1 MSWWFEP
8 APALRLAALRVLI
21 VGFGLAWLIGLTPL
35 MIQTMQF
42 PAERFSAVGV
52 VTLLDAPLGLAAGI
66 GIQALTIAA
75 GVAALLGWRF
85 RASAIIYGLG
95 LLWITSYRNSWGMIF
110 HSENL
115 LVIHT
120 LILMLLPAADTWS
133 LDARRSPS
141 RPTPDSRYGWGPKLM
156 VGVTVIAYVL
166 AGVAK
171 LRNAGWA
178 WLDGDV
184 LLAHVAWDNLRKL
197 ELGAPYSPLGAWLSG
212 YPAIFAPLAWMSL
225 LLELGAVFALLG
237 GRIAAIWALGMWS
250 FHLGVAAIMAIVF
263 PYPLMGV
270 AFAPLFAVERPLL
283 RLAAWLR
290 SRRLGPW
297 LEPMLP
303 SEE

>member
-21 VGFGLAWLIGLTPL
+21 VGFGLAWLLGLTPL

-75 GVAALLGWRF
+75 GVAALLGWQF
-85 RASAIIYGLG
+85 RVSAIIYGLG

-120 LILMLLPAADTWS
+120 LILMLLPAADVWS
-133 LDARRSPS
+133 LDARLSSS
-141 RPTPDSRYGWGPKLM
+141 RPAPHSRYGWGPKLM

-166 AGVAK
+166 AGIAK

-197 ELGAPYSPLGAWLSG
+197 ELGAAYSPLGAWLSA

-225 LLELGAVFALLG
+225 LLELGAVVALLG

-297 LEPMLP
+297 LEPVLP